1 MCNRIENNE
10 DYSDVTNLSTLQDLK
25 SDYNTLN
32 SNFINFSSTINY
44 NSIIE
49 LGLLFEEYATVKS
62 ESDEFNYKIDMNSN
76 LINFFDNNNYVIS
89 GVNYS
94 KPQIISIALT
104 YKKNTAQ
111 AISINFQYDQISYK
125 SNFNLL
131 NLNNY
136 NRYKFGFE
144 YLSYQKIPIRA
155 GLIYKEPLLQGL
167 ESTSIFTFGTGRY
180 LGNIILDLSGTYSL
194 QSYKYPDL
202 FSIDNDVRP
211 VYDLVRDSQLNL
223 QIGITYKI

>member
-1 MCNRIENNE
+1 MKLCRC
-10 DYSDVTNLSTLQDLK
+10 VTNLSTLQDLK

-111 AISINFQYDQISYK
+111 AISINFQ
-125 SNFNLL
+125 
-131 NLNNY
+131 
-136 NRYKFGFE
+136 
-144 YLSYQKIPIRA
+144 
-155 GLIYKEPLLQGL
+155 
-167 ESTSIFTFGTGRY
+167 
-180 LGNIILDLSGTYSL
+180 
-194 QSYKYPDL
+194 
-202 FSIDNDVRP
+202 
-211 VYDLVRDSQLNL
+211 
-223 QIGITYKI
+223 